1 MEKEKDE
8 ALAASADL
16 LDEEEWKTAYD
27 VKKFKWDLTGLDLW
41 KKMLTV
47 PTLNIDG
54 IKGGYIGEGS
64 KTLLPHEVT
73 VKMDIRLV
81 PGMKPDEM
89 LKKVRKHL
97 DSRGFQD
104 IEIEEYGKP
113 YDPSS
118 VPYHSSS
125 VQTLKKTYEL
135 MGTRPQIWPWNP
147 VRTIFPVREDI
158 GDPIRHRRY
167 GHGSR
172 QHSSNEY
179 CTVKGVLDFE
189 KS

>member
-1 MEKEKDE
+1 M
-8 ALAASADL
+8 
-16 LDEEEWKTAYD
+16 DEEEWKTAYD

-135 MGTRPQIWPWNP
+135 MGTRPQIWPWNRVP
-147 VRTIFPVREDI
+147 HHISCS
-158 GDPIRHRRY
+158 RRY
-167 GHGSR
+167 WGSHTS
-172 QHSSNEY
+172 QAVWDMDPGSIPAMNTAQSKEY
-179 CTVKGVLDFE
+179 WISKNP
-189 KS
+189 

>member
-1 MEKEKDE
+1 
-8 ALAASADL
+8 
-16 LDEEEWKTAYD
+16 
-27 VKKFKWDLTGLDLW
+27 
-41 KKMLTV
+41 MLTV

-89 LKKVRKHL
+89 LKKYGNIWIPEA
-97 DSRGFQD
+97 SED

-118 VPYHSSS
+118 VPRHGVKQY
-125 VQTLKKTYEL
+125 QT
-135 MGTRPQIWPWNP
+135 
-147 VRTIFPVREDI
+147 D
-158 GDPIRHRRY
+158 
-167 GHGSR
+167 S
-172 QHSSNEY
+172 
-179 CTVKGVLDFE
+179 
-189 KS
+189 